1 MQPHRNK
8 LMKMV
13 GGGEKLTF
21 GYEAAIDDQNTVRD
35 SVSNFILA
43 PESSLS
49 VKSSVWPSSLSSG
62 MHVTG
67 AVKKALTSREV
78 RLWKSGKYLLNSPS
92 KASRCWLGN
101 QVLRRSITLL

>member
-13 GGGEKLTF
+13 GGGEKLSHKF

-43 PESSLS
+43 PEYS
-49 VKSSVWPSSLSSG
+49 
-62 MHVTG
+62 
-67 AVKKALTSREV
+67 
-78 RLWKSGKYLLNSPS
+78 
-92 KASRCWLGN
+92 
-101 QVLRRSITLL
+101 

>member
-35 SVSNFILA
+35 SVSNFILP
-43 PESSLS
+43 PESS
-49 VKSSVWPSSLSSG
+49 
-62 MHVTG
+62 
-67 AVKKALTSREV
+67 
-78 RLWKSGKYLLNSPS
+78 
-92 KASRCWLGN
+92 
-101 QVLRRSITLL
+101 